1 MPKAFV
7 ILDDVVQHTLTNL
20 HSIHKSLLFWQ
31 AKAEGTNSQKVYF
44 MIFERGPRA
53 FVDATYQT
61 LTRLGSN
68 GRPVQYI
75 LHSASDMVST
85 KLANLASMQHCLAT
99 FLAEVCLLHFVKC
112 NYYNRPVVIL

>member
-1 MPKAFV
+1 MYFIPCY
-7 ILDDVVQHTLTNL
+7 
-20 HSIHKSLLFWQ
+20 LLFYLWSTSQ
-31 AKAEGTNSQKVYF
+31 GTNSQKVYF

-85 KLANLASMQHCLAT
+85 KLAALTSMQHCLAA
-99 FLAEVCLLHFVKC
+99 FLAKVCLLQFINC
-112 NYYNRPVVIL
+112 NYYTIVIIL